1 MNFKD
6 FLFTALHSLTI
17 NIGRT
22 TLSTLG
28 IIIGIAS
35 VIALISVGQG
45 AQSKITQ
52 NIQNLGS
59 NLIIVTSGNAKV
71 GNVRQGIG
79 TAGALNQNDLTALQS
94 RNNTP
99 DVTTV
104 SPVLSKQGE
113 LIYKNQNAVTLIE
126 GVTPSAQVVND
137 ITMSKGSF
145 ISEPD
150 IKDNLPVIVLG
161 PIVSSE
167 LFPNSNP
174 IGKIVTIGNASFTV
188 IGVTQ
193 SKGSTGGGAFNQDNQ
208 VAIPITTAQSELF
221 GNIGYSS
228 IILQAQSASVISN
241 ATAEVENTLMRVQ
254 GITNI
259 NQANFNITN
268 QTQILTTLNSI
279 TGTFT
284 LLLGGIA
291 GISLIVGG
299 IGIMNIMLVSVTER
313 TREIGLRKAI
323 GAKNSDVLYQFLIE
337 AILITIIGG
346 LIGTIVGIV
355 LDYFIAIDIIKVP
368 FIISSI
374 AIILSITVSVTIG
387 LIFGIFPAYKASK
400 LSPID
405 ALRYE

>member
-1 MNFKD
+1 MKLKD
-6 FLFTALHSLTI
+6 FLFTAIHSLTI
-17 NIGRT
+17 NMGRT
-22 TLSTLG
+22 ALSALG

-45 AQSKITQ
+45 AQAKITQ

-71 GNVRQGIG
+71 GNVKQGIG
-79 TAGALNQNDLTALQS
+79 TAGTLNQNDLIALES

-99 DVTTV
+99 DVVAV
-104 SPVLSKQGE
+104 SPVISKQGQ
-113 LIYKNQNAVTLIE
+113 LIYQSQNAVTLIE
-126 GVTPSAQVVND
+126 GVTPIAQVVND

-145 ISEPD
+145 ITEPD
-150 IKDNLPVIVLG
+150 IKNTLPVIVLG
-161 PIVSSE
+161 PTVASE

-174 IGKIVTIGNASFTV
+174 LGKIVTIGNTSFTV

-193 SKGSTGGGAFNQDNQ
+193 SKGSSGGGAFNQDNQ
-208 VAIPITTAQSELF
+208 VAIPITTAQAELF
-221 GNIGYSS
+221 GNIGYST
-228 IILQAQSASVISN
+228 IIVQAQSPQVMNN

-291 GISLIVGG
+291 AISLIVGG

-323 GAKNSDVLYQFLIE
+323 GAKNSDILYQFLIE
-337 AILITIIGG
+337 ATLITIIGG
-346 LIGTIVGIV
+346 VIGVVIGIL
-355 LDYFIAIDIIKVP
+355 LDYLIASYIMHVP

-374 AIILSITVSVTIG
+374 AIILSITVSITIG

-400 LSPID
+400 LSPIE

>member
-1 MNFKD
+1 
-6 FLFTALHSLTI
+6 SLTI

-22 TLSTLG
+22 TLSALG

-45 AQSKITQ
+45 AQAKISQ

-59 NLIIVTSGNAKV
+59 NLIIVTSGNAKI

-79 TAGALNQNDLTALQS
+79 TAGTLNQNDLTALES
-94 RNNTP
+94 RSNTP
-99 DVTTV
+99 DVVAV
-104 SPVLSKQGE
+104 SPVISKQGE

-126 GVTPSAQVVND
+126 GVTPAAQSVNN

-145 ISEPD
+145 ITEPD
-150 IKDNLPVIVLG
+150 IKNNLPVIVLG
-161 PIVSSE
+161 PIVAGE

-174 IGKIVTIGNASFTV
+174 LGKIVTIGNSSFTV

-193 SKGSTGGGAFNQDNQ
+193 AKGSSGGGSFNQDNQ
-208 VAIPITTAQSELF
+208 VAVPITTAQDELF

-228 IILQAQSASVISN
+228 IIVQAQSAQVMNN
-241 ATAEVENTLMRVQ
+241 ATSEVENTLMRVQ

-259 NQANFNITN
+259 NQANFSITN
-268 QTQILTTLNSI
+268 QTQILSTLNSI

-323 GAKNSDVLYQFLIE
+323 GAKNSDILYQFLIE

-346 LIGTIVGIV
+346 FIGVIIGIL
-355 LDYFIAIDIIKVP
+355 LDYVVALYIIKVP
-368 FIISSI
+368 FIISTL
-374 AIILSITVSVTIG
+374 AIILSISVSITIG
-387 LIFGIFPAYKASK
+387 LVFGIFPAYKASK
-400 LSPID
+400 LSPIE

>member
-1 MNFKD
+1 MKLKD
-6 FLFTALHSLTI
+6 FLFTAIHSLTI
-17 NIGRT
+17 NMGRT
-22 TLSTLG
+22 ALSALG

-45 AQSKITQ
+45 AQAKITQ

-71 GNVRQGIG
+71 GNVKQGIG
-79 TAGALNQNDLTALQS
+79 TAGTLNQNDLIALES

-99 DVTTV
+99 DVVAV
-104 SPVLSKQGE
+104 SPVISKQGQ
-113 LIYKNQNAVTLIE
+113 LIYQSQNAVTLIE
-126 GVTPSAQVVND
+126 GVTPIAQVVND

-145 ISEPD
+145 ITEPD
-150 IKDNLPVIVLG
+150 IKNTLPVIVLG
-161 PIVSSE
+161 PTVASE

-174 IGKIVTIGNASFTV
+174 LGKIVTIGNTSFTV

-193 SKGSTGGGAFNQDNQ
+193 SKGSSGGGAFNQDNQ
-208 VAIPITTAQSELF
+208 VAIPITTAQAELF
-221 GNIGYSS
+221 GNIGYST
-228 IILQAQSASVISN
+228 IIVQAQSPQVMNN

-291 GISLIVGG
+291 AISLIVGG

-323 GAKNSDVLYQFLIE
+323 GAKNSDILYQFLIE
-337 AILITIIGG
+337 ATLITIIGG
-346 LIGTIVGIV
+346 VIGVVIGIL
-355 LDYFIAIDIIKVP
+355 LDYLIASYIIHVP

-374 AIILSITVSVTIG
+374 AIILSITVSITIG

-400 LSPID
+400 LSPIE

>member
-1 MNFKD
+1 MTFKK
-6 FLFTALHSLTI
+6 LLYTSIHSLTI
-17 NIGRT
+17 NLGRT
-22 TLSTLG
+22 ILSALG

-45 AQSKITQ
+45 TQSKITQ

-79 TAGALNQNDLTALQS
+79 TANTLNQNDVVALSSQ
-94 RNNTP
+94 NNTP
-99 DVTTV
+99 DVIAI
-104 SPVLSKQGE
+104 SPVISKSGE
-113 LIYKNQNAVTLIE
+113 LIYKSQNAVTLIE
-126 GVTPSAQVVND
+126 GVTPSAQIVNN
-137 ITMSKGSF
+137 ITMAKGSF
-145 ISEPD
+145 ITEPD
-150 IKDNLPVIVLG
+150 IKYNLPVIVLG
-161 PIVSSE
+161 PTVASE

-174 IGKIVTIGNASFTV
+174 MGKSVTVGNRSFTV

-193 SKGSTGGGAFNQDNQ
+193 SKGSTGGSFNQDNQ
-208 VAIPITTAQSELF
+208 VAIPISTAQSELF
-221 GNIGYSS
+221 GNVGYSS
-228 IILQAQSASVISN
+228 ITLQASSASVMN
-241 ATAEVENTLMRVQ
+241 EATAEVENTLMRVQ
-254 GITNI
+254 GITNV

-268 QTQILTTLNSI
+268 QTQILTTLNTI

-313 TREIGLRKAI
+313 TREIGLRKAV
-323 GAKNSDVLYQFLIE
+323 GAKNSDILYQFLVE

-346 LIGTIVGIV
+346 FIGVFIGIF
-355 LDYFIAIDIIKVP
+355 LDYVVASYIIKVP
-368 FIISSI
+368 FIISSL
-374 AIILSITVSVTIG
+374 AIILSITVSITIG
-387 LIFGIFPAYKASK
+387 LIFGIFPAYKASR
-400 LSPID
+400 LSPIE

>member
-6 FLFTALHSLTI
+6 FLFTAIHSLTI

-22 TLSTLG
+22 VLSALG

-71 GNVRQGIG
+71 GNVKQGIG
-79 TAGALNQNDLTALQS
+79 TAGTLNQNDLTALES
-94 RNNTP
+94 RSNTP
-99 DVTTV
+99 DVVAV
-104 SPVLSKQGE
+104 SPVISKQGQ
-113 LIYKNQNAVTLIE
+113 LIYKSQNAVTLIE
-126 GVTPSAQVVND
+126 GVTPAAQVVND

-145 ISEPD
+145 ITEPD

-161 PIVSSE
+161 PTVASE

-174 IGKIVTIGNASFTV
+174 LGKIVTIGNTSFTV

-193 SKGSTGGGAFNQDNQ
+193 AKGSSGGGSFNQDNQ
-208 VAIPITTAQSELF
+208 VAVPITTAQAELF
-221 GNIGYSS
+221 GNIGYST
-228 IILQAQSASVISN
+228 IIVQAQSAQAMNN

-323 GAKNSDVLYQFLIE
+323 GAKNSDILYQFLIE
-337 AILITIIGG
+337 AILITVIGG
-346 LIGTIVGIV
+346 FIGLTIGIFMDYLIAT
-355 LDYFIAIDIIKVP
+355 YIIKVP

-374 AIILSITVSVTIG
+374 AIILSITVSITIG
-387 LIFGIFPAYKASK
+387 LAFGIFPAYKASR
-400 LSPID
+400 LSPIE

>member
-1 MNFKD
+1 MNLKN
-6 FLFTALHSLTI
+6 LFFTSIHSLTI
-17 NIGRT
+17 NLGRT
-22 TLSTLG
+22 ILSALG

-59 NLIIVTSGNAKV
+59 NLIIVTPGNAKV

-79 TAGALNQNDLTALQS
+79 TAGALNQNDIIALQS

-99 DVTTV
+99 DVIAV
-104 SPVLSKQGE
+104 SPVISKSGQ
-113 LIYKNQNAVTLIE
+113 LIYKGQNAVTLIK
-126 GVTPSAQVVND
+126 GVTPISQSVND
-137 ITMSKGSF
+137 ITMAKGSF
-145 ISEPD
+145 ITEPD
-150 IKDNLPVIVLG
+150 VKDSLPVIVLG
-161 PIVSSE
+161 PTVASE

-174 IGKIVTIGNASFTV
+174 IGRAITIGNTSFTV

-193 SKGSTGGGAFNQDNQ
+193 AKGSTGGGSFNQDNQ
-208 VAIPITTAQSELF
+208 VEVPISTAQNELF
-221 GNIGYSS
+221 GNIGYST
-228 IILQAQSASVISN
+228 IVLQASSANVMN
-241 ATAEVENTLMRVQ
+241 QATSEVENTLMRVQ

-268 QTQILTTLNSI
+268 QTQILTTLNTI

-323 GAKNSDVLYQFLIE
+323 GAKNSDILYQFLVE

-346 LIGTIVGIV
+346 FIGVIIGIF
-355 LDYFIAIDIIKVP
+355 LDYIVASYIIKVP

-374 AIILSITVSVTIG
+374 AIILSITVSITIG
-387 LIFGIFPAYKASK
+387 LIFGIFPAYKASR
-400 LSPID
+400 LSPIE

>member
-6 FLFTALHSLTI
+6 FFNIALHSLTI

-22 TLSTLG
+22 ILSALG

-79 TAGALNQNDLTALQS
+79 TAGSLNQNDLIALES
-94 RNNTP
+94 RANTP
-99 DVTTV
+99 DVSAV
-104 SPVLSKQGE
+104 SPVISKSGE
-113 LIYKNQNAVTLIE
+113 LIYQNQNAVTLIE
-126 GVTPSAQVVND
+126 GVTPSAQIVNN
-137 ITMSKGSF
+137 ITMSKGAF
-145 ISEPD
+145 ITEPD
-150 IKDNLPVIVLG
+150 IKDSLPVIVLG
-161 PIVSSE
+161 PTVASE

-174 IGKIVTIGNASFTV
+174 VGKVITIGNTLFTV

-193 SKGSTGGGAFNQDNQ
+193 SKGSSGGGSFNQDNQ
-208 VAIPITTAQSELF
+208 VAIPITTAQDELF
-221 GNIGYSS
+221 GNIGYST
-228 IILQAQSASVISN
+228 IIIQAKSAADMN
-241 ATAEVENTLMRVQ
+241 KATAEIENTLMRVQ
-254 GITNI
+254 GITNMS
-259 NQANFNITN
+259 QANFNITN
-268 QTQILTTLNSI
+268 QTQILTTLNTV

-323 GAKNSDVLYQFLIE
+323 GAKNSDILYQFLIE
-337 AILITIIGG
+337 AIMITIIGG
-346 LIGTIVGIV
+346 IVGLLIGIF
-355 LDYFIAIDIIKVP
+355 LDYIIAIYIIKVP

-374 AIILSITVSVTIG
+374 AIILSITVSISIG
-387 LIFGIFPAYKASK
+387 IIFGIFPAYKASR
-400 LSPID
+400 LSPME